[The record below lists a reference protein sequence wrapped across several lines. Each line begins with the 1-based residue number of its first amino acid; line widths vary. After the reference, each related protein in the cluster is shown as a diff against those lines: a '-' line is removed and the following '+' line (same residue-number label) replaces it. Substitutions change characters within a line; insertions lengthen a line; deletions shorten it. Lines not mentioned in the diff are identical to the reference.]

1 MKRGRG
7 VDFEHR
13 FRASRWAEDLLFKFL
28 AQDTGLVL
36 VRFGLSEV
44 KATDELDYDK
54 AGHKEPDLIAIPRAK
69 LSPAEL
75 RVLDTEGGD
84 LSNCDRGR
92 FSPAGDLAFVL
103 NKALAAFEV
112 EFSPYKA
119 AEMKGRHWQ
128 PKTKE
133 QWTKRQ
139 LKHANAPTAPNI
151 WVKEEDLKRLTDW
164 EEHFGVPVLV
174 THFFDQEAFAIPLH
188 TLKLFA
194 ASLARNP
201 ARAVELQ
208 NTRGIFRK
216 EQAYDRI
223 DSQGAGERKIV
234 YVTAPT
240 VATKVGDI
248 TGVEVQASLGL
259 SSSKKYVSQVC
270 FRGGKL
276 AITAEFLVLLQTL
289 KGQ

>member
-1 MKRGRG
+1 MKQGRG

-28 AQDTGLVL
+28 AHDTGLVL

-44 KATDELDYDK
+44 KSAAELNYDK

-69 LSPAEL
+69 LLGNELQLLNAE
-75 RVLDTEGGD
+75 DGD
-84 LSNCDRGR
+84 LSNCERER
-92 FSPAGDLAFVL
+92 FLKKGDLAFVL
-103 NKALAAFEV
+103 DKALTAFEV

-128 PKTKE
+128 PKTRE
-133 QWTKRQ
+133 QWERRP
-139 LKHANAPTAPNI
+139 LKHANPPTAPNI

-164 EEHFGVPVLV
+164 EEHFGVPIVV
-174 THFFDQEAFAIPLH
+174 AHVFDQEAFAIPLQ
-188 TLKLFA
+188 TLKSFA
-194 ASLARNP
+194 ALLAQNP
-201 ARAVELQ
+201 GRAVELQ

-216 EQAYDRI
+216 EQAYDRV
-223 DSQGAGERKIV
+223 DTQGAGERKIV
-234 YVTAPT
+234 YVTAPA
-240 VATKVGDI
+240 VATKIGDI
-248 TGVEVQASLGL
+248 AGVEVQASLGL

-270 FRGGKL
+270 FKGGEL
-276 AITAEFLVLLQTL
+276 TVAPEFLSLLSEL